1 VAALGRFQETLMRR
15 LGPLP
20 GLLAASAVALAAAA
34 VAALAPGSPLAATCA
49 GAGASHAALVVEH
62 GDGSVV
68 TRCVAFDTAAVTGQR
83 LLDSSGVA
91 WSGQTFGGFGE
102 AVCAVDAEPE
112 HYSSC
117 PGSDNYW
124 AVFVSRGGGA
134 WQLTSVGIS
143 SLTLNDGDAEGLRYV
158 PAVGTPAPPP
168 VPAGVCSD
176 AAGPSGA
183 GAAGAGGTAG
193 ASVRPAANPGAAS
206 SSRPGSSV
214 DLGLLAAAVV
224 AIGLGGLAL
233 LRLVLRRSAPA
244 RRPSR

>member
-1 VAALGRFQETLMRR
+1 MRR

-20 GLLAASAVALAAAA
+20 GLIGAAAVALAAAA
-34 VAALAPGSPLAATCA
+34 VPALAPGSPLAATCA

-68 TRCVAFDTAAVTGQR
+68 TRCFAFDTAAVTGQR

-112 HYSSC
+112 HYSTC

-143 SLTLNDGDAEGLRYV
+143 SLTLSDGDAEGLRYV

-176 AAGPSGA
+176 AAAPSGP
-183 GAAGAGGTAG
+183 GTAG
-193 ASVRPAANPGAAS
+193 ATPRGAGSTTGAAAS
-206 SSRPGSSV
+206 SAGSGSSV
-214 DLGLLAAAVV
+214 DIGLLAAAVV

-233 LRLVLRRSAPA
+233 LRLVLRRSTPA